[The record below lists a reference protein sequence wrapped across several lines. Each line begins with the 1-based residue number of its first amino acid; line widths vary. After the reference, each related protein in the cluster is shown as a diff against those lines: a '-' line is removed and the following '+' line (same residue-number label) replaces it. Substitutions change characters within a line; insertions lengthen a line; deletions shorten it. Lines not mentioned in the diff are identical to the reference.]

1 MLSVPSNHRLPREQY
16 RWLVFIFILAPL
28 DSTVGLI
35 ASPASAQLPANN
47 CLRTLM
53 GFLPLSDMTAAQDYF
68 GQESGLYGYR

>member
-35 ASPASAQLPANN
+35 ASPASASNSTIDVVLVAQRTHALKPAV
-47 CLRTLM
+47 
-53 GFLPLSDMTAAQDYF
+53 A
-68 GQESGLYGYR
+68 